1 MDDRVENSLPD
12 EEVFAHLP
20 DHPTAPIRYDHSTP
34 PHRVSRIKVNKH
46 HPNRLAV
53 DIHVGFCRFYADRG
67 VFPPAVSLTFLE
79 ESADLMNWIHVCETK
94 GWLPL
99 PYSRHYDRSGS
110 PWD

>member
-1 MDDRVENSLPD
+1 MTAVTVDPPTDADEFLPLPD
-12 EEVFAHLP
+12 PLP
-20 DHPTAPIRYDHSTP
+20 APIHYDHSTP
-34 PHRVSRIKVNKH
+34 PHRVSRIKVNKY

-67 VFPPAVSLTFLE
+67 VPPPAVSLTFLE
-79 ESADLMNWIHVCETK
+79 ESADLMNWLNVCESK

-99 PYSRHYDRSGS
+99 PYSRHYDRSSS